1 MVKGK
6 EKKNKNKS
14 NHIFGP
20 IKYTHA
26 QLEKEGVIVESNIP
40 ENRKSNIY
48 FNISS
53 PIPGSF
59 IIELYYKGK
68 KKKKKKNILL
78 NKILY
83 ILYINNNI
91 IIIYFKNIYK
101 IINLKLIYD

>member
-48 FNISS
+48 FQQL
-53 PIPGSF
+53 PLLF
-59 IIELYYKGK
+59 LIEHG
-68 KKKKKKNILL
+68 
-78 NKILY
+78 Y
-83 ILYINNNI
+83 I
-91 IIIYFKNIYK
+91 
-101 IINLKLIYD
+101 